1 MPKRGKKHRRNKKSA
16 SKSNNNNANKSKAK
30 PKPKPAP
37 APATTFNGKS
47 VPAVAMTSSMSM
59 AGRANKL
66 ELQLKQSKPQ
76 SQHSTVEERKRSL
89 EKQLAT
95 RNVKNALNKRPERDT
110 LVNGGI
116 LQQNPRCCETI
127 GKKDGKRQCE
137 SKFIAKTGRG

>member
-1 MPKRGKKHRRNKKSA
+1 MPKRGKRHRRNKKSA

-30 PKPKPAP
+30 PKP

-95 RNVKNALNKRPERDT
+95 RNVKNALNKRPEMDT

-116 LQQNPRCCETI
+116 LQQSNI
-127 GKKDGKRQCE
+127 ADKIQGVAKQLKKRWQ
-137 SKFIAKTGRG
+137 KTM